1 GRGPARLPAHGH
13 HTAGL
18 RACQPDPGARPR
30 RRLRHHES
38 SHLERHRRSRWSH
51 RRLHGRLGL
60 HGPGGPAG
68 DAPADLRSLS
78 SQPGADGRGQWS
90 SLPALPP
97 GPPRRRGHGRG
108 HRRPEI
114 QSVRPGRQ
122 PALRSDGADGGDHG
136 KQERVIIQQ
145 LIVQVEEV
153 VRHLGWA
160 EIVDVAVIALI
171 LYYVLRLVR
180 GTQGTQILVGLVL
193 LALIGA
199 LATTFNLVLLAWL
212 FRNGAGLL
220 AIAIIVIFQP
230 ELRRAV
236 DQLGR
241 LGNLGRPLS
250 AFSTPQYSQAISETI
265 RAAERLSAK
274 RTGALIAFE
283 RDVGLED
290 YAATGVR
297 INGEISAEVLQ
308 SIFYPNSPLHDGAV
322 IVRGN
327 RILAAGCL
335 LPLPEEGTVRERLGT
350 RHRAALGLSL
360 ASDALVLVVS
370 EETGAISVI
379 EEGKITRNL
388 DADGL
393 RRRVS
398 VKVPARLVGANRMLG
413 FLNGRA
419 NGEAKER
426 ENVRHGDKEKDA

>member
-1 GRGPARLPAHGH
+1 M
-13 HTAGL
+13 
-18 RACQPDPGARPR
+18 
-30 RRLRHHES
+30 
-38 SHLERHRRSRWSH
+38 
-51 RRLHGRLGL
+51 
-60 HGPGGPAG
+60 
-68 DAPADLRSLS
+68 
-78 SQPGADGRGQWS
+78 SQAISQF
-90 SLPALPP
+90 
-97 GPPRRRGHGRG
+97 
-108 HRRPEI
+108 
-114 QSVRPGRQ
+114 
-122 PALRSDGADGGDHG
+122 
-136 KQERVIIQQ
+136 
-145 LIVQVEEV
+145 IVQFQEV
-153 VRHLGWA
+153 IRHLTWL
-160 EIVDVAVIALI
+160 EIVDVAVIAII

-180 GTQGTQILVGLVL
+180 GTQGTQILVGLVV

-199 LATTFNLVLLAWL
+199 LSITFNLVLLSWL

-230 ELRRAV
+230 ELRRAA

-241 LGNLGRPLS
+241 LGRLGRPLS
-250 AFSTPQYSQAISETI
+250 VFSTPEYSQAISETI

-297 INGEISAEVLQ
+297 INGEISAEFLQ

-327 RILAAGCL
+327 QIIAAGCL
-335 LPLPEEGTVRERLGT
+335 LPLPEEGAVRERLGT

-360 ASDALVLVVS
+360 ASDALVLVIS

-388 DADGL
+388 DPDGL

-398 VKVPARLVGANRMLG
+398 VKVPVRGVRANGLLG
-413 FLNGRA
+413 FLNGRT
-419 NGEAKER
+419 NGRAKGREGER
-426 ENVRHGDKEKDA
+426 QKVTHTERDRDS

>member
-1 GRGPARLPAHGH
+1 
-13 HTAGL
+13 
-18 RACQPDPGARPR
+18 
-30 RRLRHHES
+30 
-38 SHLERHRRSRWSH
+38 
-51 RRLHGRLGL
+51 
-60 HGPGGPAG
+60 
-68 DAPADLRSLS
+68 
-78 SQPGADGRGQWS
+78 
-90 SLPALPP
+90 
-97 GPPRRRGHGRG
+97 
-108 HRRPEI
+108 
-114 QSVRPGRQ
+114 
-122 PALRSDGADGGDHG
+122 
-136 KQERVIIQQ
+136 VIIQE
-145 LIVQVEEV
+145 LVVQVQEV
-153 VRHLGWA
+153 VRHLGWV
-160 EIVDVAVIALI
+160 ELVDVAVIALI

-180 GTQGTQILVGLVL
+180 GTQGTQILVGLVV

-199 LATTFNLVLLAWL
+199 LATTFNLILLSWL

-241 LGNLGRPLS
+241 LGHLGRPLS

-283 RDVGLED
+283 REVGLED

-370 EETGAISVI
+370 EETGTISVI

-398 VKVPARLVGANRMLG
+398 VKVPARLVSANRMLG
-413 FLNGRA
+413 FLNGRT

-426 ENVRHGDKEKDA
+426 ENVRHGDKEKDS

>member
-1 GRGPARLPAHGH
+1 M
-13 HTAGL
+13 
-18 RACQPDPGARPR
+18 
-30 RRLRHHES
+30 
-38 SHLERHRRSRWSH
+38 
-51 RRLHGRLGL
+51 
-60 HGPGGPAG
+60 
-68 DAPADLRSLS
+68 
-78 SQPGADGRGQWS
+78 
-90 SLPALPP
+90 
-97 GPPRRRGHGRG
+97 
-108 HRRPEI
+108 
-114 QSVRPGRQ
+114 
-122 PALRSDGADGGDHG
+122 
-136 KQERVIIQQ
+136 IQQ
-145 LIVQVEEV
+145 LQEFLRQFQEV
-153 VRHLGWA
+153 TAHLTWL
-160 EIVDVAVIALI
+160 ELIDVAVIAII

-180 GTQGTQILVGLVL
+180 GTQGTQILVGLVV

-199 LATTFNLVLLAWL
+199 LATTFNLVLLSWL

-241 LGNLGRPLS
+241 LMNLGRPLS
-250 AFSTPQYSQAISETI
+250 GFSTPEYSQAMSETI

-322 IVRGN
+322 VVRGN
-327 RILAAGCL
+327 RVLAAGCL
-335 LPLPEEGTVRERLGT
+335 LPLPEEGAVRERLGT

-413 FLNGRA
+413 FLNGRT
-419 NGEAKER
+419 NGETRARDK
-426 ENVRHGDKEKDA
+426 VHYGDKGKDA

>member
-1 GRGPARLPAHGH
+1 
-13 HTAGL
+13 
-18 RACQPDPGARPR
+18 
-30 RRLRHHES
+30 
-38 SHLERHRRSRWSH
+38 
-51 RRLHGRLGL
+51 
-60 HGPGGPAG
+60 
-68 DAPADLRSLS
+68 
-78 SQPGADGRGQWS
+78 
-90 SLPALPP
+90 
-97 GPPRRRGHGRG
+97 
-108 HRRPEI
+108 
-114 QSVRPGRQ
+114 
-122 PALRSDGADGGDHG
+122 
-136 KQERVIIQQ
+136 VIIQE
-145 LIVQVEEV
+145 LIVQVQEV

-160 EIVDVAVIALI
+160 EIIDVAVIALI

-180 GTQGTQILVGLVL
+180 GTQGTQILVGLVV

-241 LGNLGRPLS
+241 LGNIGRPLS
-250 AFSTPQYSQAISETI
+250 AFSTPQYSQAISEAI

-360 ASDALVLVVS
+360 ASDALVLVIS

-413 FLNGRA
+413 FLNGRT
-419 NGEAKER
+419 NGEAKDR
-426 ENVRHGDKEKDA
+426 ENVRHGDKEKDS

>member
-1 GRGPARLPAHGH
+1 VF
-13 HTAGL
+13 
-18 RACQPDPGARPR
+18 
-30 RRLRHHES
+30 
-38 SHLERHRRSRWSH
+38 
-51 RRLHGRLGL
+51 
-60 HGPGGPAG
+60 
-68 DAPADLRSLS
+68 
-78 SQPGADGRGQWS
+78 
-90 SLPALPP
+90 
-97 GPPRRRGHGRG
+97 
-108 HRRPEI
+108 I
-114 QSVRPGRQ
+114 Q
-122 PALRSDGADGGDHG
+122 
-136 KQERVIIQQ
+136 E

-153 VRHLGWA
+153 VRHLGWS

-180 GTQGTQILVGLVL
+180 GTQGTQILVGLVV

-241 LGNLGRPLS
+241 LTNLGRPLS
-250 AFSTPQYSQAISETI
+250 SLGTSQYSQAISETI
-265 RAAERLSAK
+265 RAVERLSAK

-327 RILAAGCL
+327 RVLAAGCL

-398 VKVPARLVGANRMLG
+398 VKVPARLVSANRMLG
-413 FLNGRA
+413 FLNGRS

-426 ENVRHGDKEKDA
+426 DNVKHGDKERDA